1 MAERKVVIMYK
12 DVWKKFGAKIL
23 IVACS
28 ILLLGGVAIAAPRLQ
43 AESVQGEQFT
53 VNDAANTL
61 VYIDNNTPVFPKELQ
76 CTSKNATVTFTGN
89 EILHTEGGK
98 QYVENSAGVRL
109 ELEAGDWTQATN
121 GGKIRLGVQYPGGS
135 TDGIT
140 GTGYCEYE
148 IQPQTA
154 LNVDVSLNY
163 SATNYP
169 DFTEPNKLIMCPFN
183 AVSTKYFTV
192 TVTNAQ
198 GGIVTLSSGNSN
210 GEGAEYQIYD
220 SNSAPQTENPTP
232 TQYESGKN
240 YYIKLKNYTYG
251 TFDQYQQ
258 KSIDIIHYI
267 RDYDVVIPG
276 ITGGLA
282 NKTLSAHPT
291 GIALQAKANDPI
303 KSEFD
308 TSGTTWYAVGKP
320 QEITVPSAK
329 PTDPKQ
335 YKITIQG
342 TNNLKCYGT
351 IELGPY
357 TISEKTEEFALRK
370 DADGGIGSVDTV
382 VPYDE
387 DNETYR
393 IKEMGNTIDQ
403 YSLWKKVGNSY
414 EKVAT
419 NKPESGE
426 TSLSKWSAVTF
437 DSSDCNFVING
448 KPVKG
453 ATAGTLRQRVTVSG
467 VSGYLYYNV
476 SRQFIRNGKI
486 NEKLVFDSPVDSDS
500 GEPRDDNA
508 YEYDGD
514 KHTMVPRMYFAA
526 AKGDAIDVQE
536 KPYLRNAIDFNLSYE
551 YADSSTST
559 SAECGKDV
567 GMVAMRIEGKG
578 RYQGIIDKSYSDLRL
593 INARYEITG
602 RTVSK
607 NDGFSIKLFN
617 NTSYKE
623 QTDFIL
629 NTKAQQIIDS
639 ARLYEDENP
648 LFRIVEANDHHT
660 TYKPSFFRKN
670 KNTNIWNEVSI
681 PNNNFNNY
689 SFSAPG
695 DYRVVFALTGNYT
708 TPDGKGV
715 DPAEREISCDFTIN
729 AFDIND
735 YEFHV
740 VGCEPDYNTGCDS
753 EFVAGANHIYN
764 GKAHKPQ
771 VEMSKKSGGSVV
783 DSLNGELYSVHHYR
797 YKTDPKGTERTEL
810 TDAGDAIAYV
820 SVTGYEDDLQE
831 VEFTIEA
838 RQLGTT
844 NIVFS
849 EKDDFRDI
857 EETTTSGSAI
867 HPYNGKTP
875 PEVTELGIRHEQ
887 FDNSVVLQAG
897 NAGNIKDFEVI
908 EGLFDADGNILKNI
922 EITGRYYYK
931 IRLTN
936 SNYKSDNNQNTV
948 LVGPFRFEA
957 KDISKATVD
966 PLVDVISYKQYQDS
980 STNAA
985 ERGKKTVEKYLK
997 GEFQGKELT
1006 VTDGNDTLV
1015 YGKDYEITTNGTNDL
1030 KDLVGKEGTIVFSL
1044 SGKNCYTGETAVIQL
1059 NVGTDIAMS
1068 TVYAQKNNDSNG
1080 VRPEAATFGELRTAI
1095 IKGAYN
1101 APTLSNSFV
1110 LDFLEKNQVVT
1121 DDKTYLYLNGETLLY
1136 GENYM
1141 PVSMESQYDE
1151 STDRTY
1157 CIINVFGRNGC
1168 YGNAFIKVQIEKRSL
1183 DSANCTVEVL
1193 NSDYTYIGKGISVP
1207 VKVKV
1212 KYGTTELKEGKD
1224 FEIWYQITGNQAPID
1239 AAPYGFYLKGL
1250 HQYEGEKRGEN
1261 QTYTIKPRNIATT
1274 VSGGAINTSK
1284 FQVKM
1289 AKHYTYVKGGF
1300 RPVAKLEYRIN
1311 QDDVW
1316 TELTEKDF
1324 KYTPFNTDHV
1334 SGTSE
1339 PDDKHARV
1347 YFEGIG
1353 NFCGNFTEMIYIDP
1367 VDMEKDCRIEMS
1379 PSVYDFRAKD
1389 IRPADVN
1396 HGLEGNVTFVVR
1408 QRIKNDVTIEGGNTG
1423 SDVTV
1428 DGNERWL
1435 AIDPG
1440 EYDKKYTGNYY
1451 VSGDF
1456 VTTSDGSEYTE
1467 PTSIKVTG
1475 LYDPQ
1480 NPSNGGN
1487 YRGSLSQ
1494 TFTIR
1499 GDISA
1504 EVSDTADATNIISKT
1519 NITKHEIPYSTLKD
1533 KADGSTNIGNSG
1545 MEVQFKQ
1552 QERVVGAGG
1561 IGAGAGTTGQYATR
1575 ILKWGTDYEVYLTD
1589 INSSEPLGSVV
1600 PQVGVHS
1607 GRIEGIGNFIGK
1619 QENVDIFIT
1628 GDLGKDSETEVN
1640 PNPKKDGVTL
1650 ENGTFIIR
1658 SDSSDIKLQ
1667 DYISVKCGG
1676 RVLDYGEE
1684 YRFVEDGSSGK
1695 DAEPNMAPGQRT
1707 IRITY
1712 TDKSKSYLR
1721 GDRLIKYWVK
1731 RELDLEKYKVTG
1743 IKESYEYNHKSNVI
1757 DLDEVQ
1763 VYYDTTLLQK
1773 DKDYTIEFEKEDGYS
1788 VNPEHRVIITPIGNY
1803 SGDSKKISFAI
1814 TKYDLTKNKDNIKV
1828 DADKTVTYSGTNVFP
1843 VINSVVVKAKI
1854 VSGGGVSTNVNIFGE
1869 GDTEKPGFTEAA
1881 YSLRPVEDQDNINYH
1896 NKAEV
1901 ECSLEGVGNYTGEL
1915 RLKYSILQ
1923 KNIEDQDEEG
1933 NYDVKFY
1940 TPSEDDRY
1948 PYQNGD
1954 EIRPEPYCIYNG
1966 ITFKGQEDKGGGS
1979 SNIGKDA
1986 AFTYTYPEDTKNVGK
2001 KTITITG
2008 WGNFT
2013 GVQKKTYEIT
2023 QLSLEDTI
2031 LKFADGEII
2040 YDGKEQHPSF
2050 TLSYGGKEIVTY
2062 DKNGVHSNYIN
2073 NVKVEFINAV
2083 DATRP
2088 GRDPA
2093 TVKLSFDT
2101 EDKANSNYKDEKT
2114 AQFTIQPA
2122 SLEGHVVFMYHPEG
2136 EQGNIELGSNL
2147 KLPWTGK
2154 PAKPLFSTDLKSDTE
2169 LQENGACAIY
2179 DFAGK
2184 RNNGSL
2190 LKFTERPDAT
2200 TENGDYTV
2208 EFKYVEPDS
2217 EDTDVKEGYGDAPD
2231 CTFAGK
2237 VKVTITGINNY
2248 KDSASFWYYI
2258 GDDISADGSAKLQ
2271 TNTVVYNAKKQPP
2284 TVIVSGISRS
2294 KYNIERYRG
2303 EVKNENYIKSDKE
2316 IVDAATYYV
2325 RVEGNPAKGTYASK
2339 PITLTYTITP
2349 RPISN
2354 SVVID
2359 GFKKEY
2365 NYTGMAIC
2373 PIGISVTDYID
2384 RTKYKLTENED
2395 YSLTYANNIN
2405 VGTATITVNG
2415 EGNFKGSGTARF
2427 AITSSMISSGN
2438 NGTPGGSVSNG
2449 SGQIS
2454 GAVAVSPDDVRV
2466 TLDAGN
2472 AMYYTGKQL
2481 TPAITIAGMT
2491 QNTDYTVTYSNN
2503 IEVGTGTITITGMG
2517 NNTGTI
2523 TKNFRI
2529 VAKLSDCKVA
2539 NIPDQQY
2546 TGSAVTPMI
2555 TVTCGNTILTR
2566 DKDYTVSFV
2575 NNVEIGTATAMI
2587 RAAGNANYIGTLTAT
2602 FNIGNNVGGF
2612 IVSGYAP
2619 TYPYT
2624 GNAIT
2629 PAVVVESGST
2639 RLQQGTDY
2647 SVSYRDNV
2655 NAGTASI
2662 IVTGAGKYTGTQT
2675 VNFVIEPRSIQ
2686 VCETT
2691 QVEDKTYTGDAYTP
2705 SIVVR
2710 DSGKVL
2716 QNGVDY
2722 TLTYSDNV
2730 NPGLATITI
2739 QGLSDNYT
2747 GTKRITFRIGGVAV
2761 SGLKVSSVN
2770 ATSIKLKWDQQGY
2783 ADGYVVCDS
2792 NAKVVKRVKG
2802 SSATVTGLKPGKK
2815 YKYNV
2820 KSYTI
2825 NSQGEESYGKPSSVV
2840 SATTKLKTPTVKLKT
2855 TGTGK
2860 MRISWTKSTN
2870 ADGYE
2875 IYYKNT
2881 KSAKFRR
2888 IKTVNKVNTRICN
2901 VRGIKSGKKCYVRV
2915 RAFKKSGSKTLRSSM
2930 SKTKTIKV
2938 K

>member
-1 MAERKVVIMYK
+1 M
-12 DVWKKFGAKIL
+12 
-23 IVACS
+23 
-28 ILLLGGVAIAAPRLQ
+28 
-43 AESVQGEQFT
+43 
-53 VNDAANTL
+53 
-61 VYIDNNTPVFPKELQ
+61 YIDDDTPVFPSSL
-76 CTSKNATVTFTGN
+76 TYKNVTYDLG
-89 EILHTEGGK
+89 EGKGIKTDENGVKYVDFGQGITLRLNVGSTTDK
-98 QYVENSAGVRL
+98 Q
-109 ELEAGDWTQATN
+109 DWTQATEK
-121 GGKIRLGVQYPGGS
+121 GKHVKIDVEVAKTS
-135 TDGIT
+135 TTGLS

-148 IQPQTA
+148 IQPQP
-154 LNVDVSLNY
+154 VKSVSI
-163 SATNYP
+163 STNYDKEKYNDVTNGSDKLVMYP
-169 DFTEPNKLIMCPFN
+169 LEPL
-183 AVSTKYFTV
+183 ATKHFTV
-192 TVTNAQ
+192 EITKKDGTKKILKDGTKQ
-198 GGIVTLSSGNSN
+198 GET
-210 GEGAEYQIYD
+210 AEYKIYD
-220 SNSAPQTENPTP
+220 ADGTMLNPTP
-232 TQYESGKN
+232 SGYGTQVYSIKLNN
-240 YYIKLKNYTYG
+240 YSVDSDQQIQTSITVIHHIKDYDVTVDGAVVDNLPKSMEAHPDTTKIKLKA
-251 TFDQYQQ
+251 
-258 KSIDIIHYI
+258 KSGD
-267 RDYDVVIPG
+267 P
-276 ITGGLA
+276 LE
-282 NKTLSAHPT
+282 
-291 GIALQAKANDPI
+291 NDLV
-303 KSEFD
+303 EA
-308 TSGTTWYAVGKP
+308 WYKVNNWTEVENTK
-320 QEITVPSAK
+320 
-329 PTDPKQ
+329 PKQ
-335 YKITIQG
+335 YTITIVGQG
-342 TNNLKCYGT
+342 EAATAKCYGKR
-351 IELGPY
+351 ILGPY
-357 TISEKTEEFALRK
+357 TISEKDEEYVLK
-370 DADGGIGSVDTV
+370 ENTDTSTDGTMAT

-387 DNETYR
+387 TNNTYR
-393 IKEMGNTIDQ
+393 IKEMGDKIGE
-403 YSLWKKVGNSY
+403 YSLFKKVGSTY
-414 EKVAT
+414 QKVAT
-419 NKPESGE
+419 N
-426 TSLSKWSAVTF
+426 VTDASNPLPTWNQVQF
-437 DSSDCNFVING
+437 DGTYCKFEIDEEPI
-448 KPVKG
+448 PG
-453 ATAGTLRQRVTVSG
+453 ATAGTLKQKITVNGGSP
-467 VSGYLYYNV
+467 GYLYYNV
-476 SRQFIRNGKI
+476 SRDLLRNGKI
-486 NEKLVFDSPVDSDS
+486 NENLVFDSPIDKDSKK
-500 GEPRDDNA
+500 PQANNK
-508 YEYDGD
+508 YKFDGK
-514 KHTMVPRMYFAA
+514 KHEMIPQIYFAA
-526 AKGDAIDVQE
+526 AKGDTIDE
-536 KPYLRNAIDFNLSYE
+536 KKKPYLNLGTDYE
-551 YADSSTST
+551 LSCNYLVSGTPG
-559 SAECGKDV
+559 EWGKDA
-567 GMVAMRIEGKG
+567 GIVAMQITGKG
-578 RYQGIIDKSYSDLRL
+578 KYGNSQIINDASSKDVRL
-593 INARYEITG
+593 VNARYEVTG
-602 RTVSK
+602 KTVSK
-607 NDGFSIKLFN
+607 NDGFSVKLYNSNFV
-617 NTSYKE
+617 E

-639 ARLYEDENP
+639 AQLYESGKP
-648 LFRIVEANDHHT
+648 LFYITDADSYYT
-660 TYKPSFFRKN
+660 TVKPSFFRKN
-670 KNTNIWNEVSI
+670 KTTNSWNEVNI
-681 PNNNFNNY
+681 PNNNFNDY

-695 DYRVVFALTGNYT
+695 DYRVVFALTGNYM

-740 VGCEPDYNTGCDS
+740 VGCEPDYNTDCDS
-753 EFVAGANHIYN
+753 EFTAGAKNHIYN

-771 VEMSKKSGGSVV
+771 VEMRKKPGGDVV
-783 DSLNGELYSVHHYR
+783 DSMNGELYSVQYYR
-797 YKTDPKGTERTEL
+797 YKTDPEGTERSEL
-810 TDAGDAIAYV
+810 TDAGDAVAYV
-820 SVTGYEDDLQE
+820 KVIGYEDKKDWKQ
-831 VEFTIEA
+831 VDFTIEA

-849 EKDDFRDI
+849 ENDGFRDI

-875 PEVTELGIRHEQ
+875 PEVTELGIRHAQ
-887 FDNSVVLQAG
+887 IDNSVVLQAG
-897 NAGNIKDFEVI
+897 SADNPKDFEVI
-908 EGLFDADGNILKNI
+908 EGLFDADGNSLKDI

-936 SNYKSDNNQNTV
+936 SNYKSDNKQNTV
-948 LVGPFRFEA
+948 LVGPFQFEK

-966 PLVDVISYKQYQDS
+966 PLVDVISYKQYLNS
-980 STNAA
+980 STNAN

-997 GEFQGKELT
+997 GEFQGKKLT
-1006 VTDGNDTLV
+1006 VTDGKDTLV
-1015 YGKDYEITTNGTNDL
+1015 YEKDYEITTSGENEL
-1030 KDLVGKEGTIVFSL
+1030 KDLVSVDGTIVFSL
-1044 SGKNCYTGETAVIQL
+1044 SGKNCYMGETAKITIR
-1059 NVGTDIAMS
+1059 VGTDIADS
-1068 TVYAQKNNDSNG
+1068 IVHAQKNNDSILG
-1080 VRPEAATFGELRTAI
+1080 ARPDPAAFGELRTAE
-1095 IKGAYN
+1095 IKGTYD
-1101 APTLSNSFV
+1101 APTVSNPNV
-1110 LDFLEKNQVVT
+1110 LDFWKNGET
-1121 DDKTYLYLNGETLLY
+1121 LTNDKTYLYLSGDNLSYE
-1136 GENYM
+1136 ENYKLYS
-1141 PVSMESQYDE
+1141 VNSEYDK

-1157 CIINVFGRNGC
+1157 YIITISGINGY
-1168 YGNAFIKVQIEKRSL
+1168 YGNASIKVRIRKRSL
-1183 DSANCTVEVL
+1183 NSPDCTVEVVDK
-1193 NSDYTYIGKGISVP
+1193 DYTYIGKGHRVP
-1207 VKVKV
+1207 V
-1212 KYGTTELKEGKD
+1212 ELKVMYGNVPLEETKD
-1224 FEIWYQITGNQAPID
+1224 YTILYDNTDDKAPID
-1239 AAPYGFYLKGL
+1239 ASTYGFKLIGVN
-1250 HQYEGEKRGEN
+1250 QYEDQKSGTN

-1274 VSGGAINTSK
+1274 VSGGAINNSK
-1284 FQVKM
+1284 FQIDM
-1289 AKHYTYVKGGF
+1289 AESYTYVKGGF
-1300 RPVAKLEYRIN
+1300 RPVVKLKYRIN
-1311 QDDVW
+1311 EDDEW
-1316 TELTEKDF
+1316 SELTGNEF
-1324 KYTPFNTDHV
+1324 KYTPYNTDHV
-1334 SGTSE
+1334 SGSSE
-1339 PDDKHARV
+1339 PDEEHARV
-1347 YFEGIG
+1347 YVEGIG
-1353 NFCGNFTEMIYIDP
+1353 NFCGNFTKFFNINP

-1389 IRPADVN
+1389 IRPADGDN
-1396 HGLEGNVTFVVR
+1396 GLGSNVTFVVR
-1408 QRIKNDVTIEGGNTG
+1408 QRISNDVTIEGGNVG
-1423 SDVTV
+1423 GDVTV
-1428 DGNERWL
+1428 DGDERWV
-1435 AIDPG
+1435 AIDSG
-1440 EYDKKYTGNYY
+1440 EYTKEYTGNYY

-1456 VTTSDGSEYTE
+1456 VTTIGGNKYME

-1475 LYDPQ
+1475 LYNPQ
-1480 NPSNGGN
+1480 NPSKGGN

-1494 TFTIR
+1494 PFTIR
-1499 GDISA
+1499 GDLSA
-1504 EVSDTADATNIISKT
+1504 EVSDTAGTTNIISKT
-1519 NITKHEIPYSTLKD
+1519 KITKNEIPYSTLKD

-1545 MEVQFKQ
+1545 MEVQFQQ
-1552 QERVVGAGG
+1552 QERVVDPTTHIGVGAGN
-1561 IGAGAGTTGQYATR
+1561 TGHYATR

-1589 INSSEPLGSVV
+1589 VNSSEPLGKIV

-1640 PNPKKDGVTL
+1640 PNPKQNGVTL
-1650 ENGTFIIR
+1650 KNGVFEIR
-1658 SDSSDIKLQ
+1658 SSSSDIKLQ

-1676 RVLDYGEE
+1676 RVLDYGKE
-1684 YRFVEDGSSGK
+1684 YRFVEDGSSGT

-1707 IRITY
+1707 IRITF
-1712 TDKSKSYLR
+1712 TKDSESYLR

-1731 RELDLEKYKVTG
+1731 RELDLEKYNVTG
-1743 IKESYEYNHKSNVI
+1743 IEESYEYNHKSNVI

-1773 DKDYTIEFEKEDGYS
+1773 DKDYTIEFEKNDGYS
-1788 VNPEHRVIITPIGNY
+1788 VSPEHRVIIEPIGNY

-1881 YSLRPVEDQDNINYH
+1881 YSLKPVEGQDNINYH

-1923 KNIEDQDEEG
+1923 KNIEDQDEKG

-1979 SNIGKDA
+1979 SNIGEDA

-2881 KSAKFRR
+2881 KGAKFRR
-2888 IKTVNKVNTRICN
+2888 IKKINKVNTRICN